1 MRSSRVSAY
10 QLLLLSVVRLQRQ
23 QVVLPPPPE
32 ERLVLLPLVR
42 FEVGQYFVVAV
53 VVGLVHLL
61 QLEQLG
67 VVFPAHPPQIVPSA
81 TDFDVQA
88 RYRPVRPSLAAQHV
102 LRQTPDVS
110 PDVCL
115 VRLVATGCSRPTISV
130 EILSVSMTLALSS
143 CREKYLHSP
152 RSMREIG

>member
-23 QVVLPPPPE
+23 QVVLDPGEQHQVVPPG
-32 ERLVLLPLVR
+32 ERQVLLPSVC
-42 FEVGQYFVVAV
+42 FEVGQYFVVVPV
-53 VVGLVHLL
+53 VVGLAHLL
-61 QLEQLG
+61 QLELPE

-102 LRQTPDVS
+102 LRQIPDVL

-115 VRLVATGCSRPTISV
+115 VKLAVTGC
-130 EILSVSMTLALSS
+130 
-143 CREKYLHSP
+143 
-152 RSMREIG
+152 

>member
-1 MRSSRVSAY
+1 VFVC
-10 QLLLLSVVRLQRQ
+10 QLLLVSVVRLQRQ
-23 QVVLPPPPE
+23 QVVLGPGEQHQVVLPPPPE
-32 ERLVLLPLVR
+32 ERQVLLPSVC
-42 FEVGQYFVVAV
+42 FEVGQHFVVVPV
-53 VVGLVHLL
+53 VVGLAHLL

-81 TDFDVQA
+81 TDFDAQA

-115 VRLVATGCSRPTISV
+115 VRLVCI
-130 EILSVSMTLALSS
+130 
-143 CREKYLHSP
+143 
-152 RSMREIG
+152 